1 MNVRH
6 NPVLTGHGYE
16 KCPPMTGDR
25 IFADDVSHQTNTVDP
40 PREVDLNGRDSDFKE
55 PVVPV
60 SELRLLAKTR
70 ERNSG
75 TGERARFRL
84 FVAALLAIGVGVA
97 VARYLY
103 PEVDSGAQVV
113 KAVSPEQPVSQSPA
127 PQTAEVAQPK
137 IDMLSHK
144 VAELLPPSTA
154 TVKAVSPEQPVSQS
168 PAPQT
173 AEVAQPKI
181 DMLSHKVAE
190 LLHPST
196 ATAANSA
203 ELLNQ
208 RLEMVVRDL
217 AAVRSSIEQ
226 LVVQQEEITRN
237 IAELQ
242 KGKNVKPALLPQP
255 SRRAVVSTTNPPPN
269 KLPLQPANPAA
280 NVDVQ
285 QPPTST
291 VSRDPP
297 TQVPRPPL
305 AVQRN

>member
-40 PREVDLNGRDSDFKE
+40 PREVDLNSRDSDFKE

-84 FVAALLAIGVGVA
+84 LIDALLAIGVGVA

-103 PEVDSGAQVV
+103 PEVASRAQIVE
-113 KAVSPEQPVSQSPA
+113 AASPEQPVSQSPA
-127 PQTAEVAQPK
+127 QQTADVAQPK
-137 IDMLSHK
+137 TDVLSHK
-144 VAELLPPSTA
+144 LAEPPVLST
-154 TVKAVSPEQPVSQS
+154 TMS
-168 PAPQT
+168 
-173 AEVAQPKI
+173 
-181 DMLSHKVAE
+181 
-190 LLHPST
+190 
-196 ATAANSA
+196 ANSA

>member
-25 IFADDVSHQTNTVDP
+25 IFADDVSHQTNTVDL

-103 PEVDSGAQVV
+103 PEVDSGAQV
-113 KAVSPEQPVSQSPA
+113 
-127 PQTAEVAQPK
+127 
-137 IDMLSHK
+137 
-144 VAELLPPSTA
+144 
-154 TVKAVSPEQPVSQS
+154 VKAVSPEQPVSQS

-280 NVDVQ
+280 NADVQ